1 MTVRVA
7 AIRELPAL
15 VDSLGG
21 DGRRLLRRYAID
33 PEVLASPDALM
44 PIETA
49 EMLIETASAEL
60 GRADLGLLLAARE
73 VSAMLGVL
81 AVAVQNA
88 PTIGEA
94 LDVLSRYLFVHSPV
108 LSVTRGPDPEAR
120 PGIDG
125 VRYERV
131 GGSPPQALDY
141 GLGLVH
147 RTLELLSGGPYG
159 LRSVHLPHPMLAP
172 VAVYTDFFGTDVRFQ
187 QQAAVLRVP
196 TRLASAP
203 VHGGDDV
210 LRTIAGSYLRSHFT
224 GVNTTV
230 GDRVRIILAESP
242 TSPPMRIESVA
253 RVLRLH
259 PRTLQRHLSAEGSS
273 FDAIHD
279 EVRRDTAHRL
289 ITGTD
294 LPFTRIAAAIGMTE
308 QASLTRAVRRWFGV
322 APRTLRREGPAVE
335 AVGAARIRRGT
346 ARSAS
351 A

>member
-7 AIRELPAL
+7 AIRELPGL

-21 DGRRLLRRYAID
+21 EGRCLLRRYAID

-49 EMLIETASAEL
+49 ELMVESAAAEL
-60 GRADLGLLLAARE
+60 DRPDLGLLLAARE

-88 PTIGEA
+88 PTVGQA
-94 LDVLSRYLFVHSPV
+94 LDVLTRYLFVHSPV
-108 LSVTRGPDPEAR
+108 LSVTRGPDPEDR
-120 PGIDG
+120 PGIQG
-125 VRYERV
+125 VRYGRA

-147 RTLELLSGGPYG
+147 RTLLLLCGGAYG

-172 VAVYTDFFGTDVRFQ
+172 LAAYTEFFGTDVRFN

-196 TRLASAP
+196 NQLATTP

-210 LRTIAGSYLRSHFT
+210 LRTIASSYLRRHFI
-224 GVNTTV
+224 GSDTTV
-230 GDRVRIILAESP
+230 SDRVRVILTESP
-242 TSPPMRIESVA
+242 SAPPMRIESAA

-259 PRTLQRHLSAEGSS
+259 PRTLQRHLAAENTT

-279 EVRRDTAHRL
+279 EVRRDIVHRL
-289 ITGTD
+289 ITRTA
-294 LPFTRIAAAIGMTE
+294 LPFSQVAATIGMTE
-308 QASLTRAVRRWFGV
+308 QANLTRAVRRWYGV
-322 APRTLRREGPAVE
+322 APRTLRRAGPNS
-335 AVGAARIRRGT
+335 GACT
-346 ARSAS
+346 SHDS
-351 A
+351 EV

>member
-15 VDSLGG
+15 IDSLGG

-49 EMLIETASAEL
+49 ELLIETAATEL
-60 GRADLGLLLAARE
+60 GRPDLGLLLASRE

-88 PTIGEA
+88 PTVGEA

-108 LSVTRGPDPEAR
+108 LSVTSEPDPEGR
-120 PGIDG
+120 PGIQS
-125 VRYERV
+125 VRYERS
-131 GGSPPQALDY
+131 GGGGPPQALDY

-147 RTLELLSGGPYG
+147 RTLLLLCGGPYG

-172 VAVYTDFFGTDVRFQ
+172 LAAYIDFFGTDVRFKQ
-187 QQAAVLRVP
+187 KAAVLRVP
-196 TRLASAP
+196 AQLASAP

-210 LRTIAGSYLRSHFT
+210 LRTIASSYLHSHFA
-224 GVNTTV
+224 GSDSSV

-242 TSPPMRIESVA
+242 SAPPMRIESVA
-253 RVLRLH
+253 RVLALH
-259 PRTLQRHLSAEGSS
+259 PRTLQRHLTSENTT

-279 EVRRDTAHRL
+279 EVRRNTAHRL
-289 ITGTD
+289 ITRTA
-294 LPFTRIAAAIGMTE
+294 LPFAQIAAAIGMNE
-308 QASLTRAVRRWFGV
+308 QASLTRAVRRWYGI
-322 APRTLRREGPAVE
+322 APRTLRRTPDAVRHPPHPVRPA
-335 AVGAARIRRGT
+335 GGSAR
-346 ARSAS
+346 
-351 A
+351 